1 MTREKKIEIRKFL
14 IPLIIFELVILICTY
29 QGVVRSYNSTMLAL
43 SYEYGFTS
51 RSLLGTIYHVL
62 NFIIPIDI
70 MNYGAVLRFA
80 QIVTGLFFVFVI
92 YFSYYCLKNI
102 EEKNFKTCEYILFF
116 FDTVTIATFSSG
128 FNFLRVD
135 LFMVLIAILS
145 AIIISK
151 KKFEWLII
159 PLSAIGV
166 MFHQG
171 FVFMYFNVALVLL
184 FYQILTEK
192 KKAKYIIIFS
202 TSLII
207 GSILFVWFELLSRT
221 NGAMIIDSVLADAK
235 NLAFEG
241 KYHSTLIAHEVLGVD
256 LATAEWEWHKMNFV
270 QMILFTLLFV
280 PYIIIFVKF
289 FVRLFKNA
297 TSKLNLF
304 KYVIVLIGSLTM
316 LPDFLLKIDYGRWI
330 MSVVAYY
337 AIVICALVVMKD
349 EGIIKEL
356 AGAYDRIKE
365 KRWSIFLLVYPIMFV
380 PLCDTDINGF
390 VQQICAWLNG
400 NILHWYNF

>member
-14 IPLIIFELVILICTY
+14 IPLIIFEIVVFICTY

-51 RSLLGTIYHVL
+51 RSLLGTIYHIL
-62 NFIIPIDI
+62 NYIMPFDII
-70 MNYGAVLRFA
+70 NYNAVLRFA
-80 QIVTGLFFVFVI
+80 QIVTGFFFVFVI

-135 LFMVLIAILS
+135 LFMVLVAILS

-151 KKFEWLII
+151 KEFEWLII

-192 KKAKYIIIFS
+192 KKAKYIIIFVLS
-202 TSLII
+202 FIV
-207 GSILFVWFELLSRT
+207 GSVLFVWFELLSRT

-235 NLAFEG
+235 NLAYEG
-241 KYHSTLIAHEVLGVD
+241 KYHSTLIAHEVLGID
-256 LATAEWEWHKMNFV
+256 LATAEWEWHKMNII
-270 QMILFTLLFV
+270 QMIIFSVLFI
-280 PYIIIFVKF
+280 PYIVIFVKF
-289 FVRLFKNA
+289 FARLFKNA

-304 KYVIVLIGSLTM
+304 KYIIVLIGSLTM

-337 AIVICALVVMKD
+337 AIVICSLVVMND

-356 AGAYDRIKE
+356 ISSYERIKE
-365 KRWSIFLLVYPIMFV
+365 KPWSILLLVYPIMFV

-390 VQQICAWLNG
+390 AQQICAWLNG
-400 NILHWYNF
+400 NILHWYSF